1 MQAKTTNAK
10 LYIIQDKW
18 YQPPA
23 THFRINQY
31 RTHSSTYKT
40 VYTAACKTY
49 HTVTVYTAVFLK
61 MNPRF
66 RNM

>member
-1 MQAKTTNAK
+1 MQEKTANTK

-31 RTHSSTYKT
+31 RTHSSAYM
-40 VYTAACKTY
+40 TAYSVACKTY
-49 HTVTVYTAVFLK
+49 HTVTVYTIVF
-61 MNPRF
+61 
-66 RNM
+66 